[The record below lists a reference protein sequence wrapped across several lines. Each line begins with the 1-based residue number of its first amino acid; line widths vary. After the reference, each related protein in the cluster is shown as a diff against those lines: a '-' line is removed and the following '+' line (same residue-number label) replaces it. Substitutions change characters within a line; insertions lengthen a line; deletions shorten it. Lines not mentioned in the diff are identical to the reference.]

1 MSFSDLLYFLVTSRS
16 IHVAA
21 HDVIS
26 FFLWLNSSPACMP
39 ACSVAKLC
47 LTLCDPVDCSPPGSS
62 VHGILQARILEWVAI
77 SFSRNLP
84 NSGIEPLSPALAG
97 GFFTTEPPEK
107 PISVR
112 TYIHTYIHTDT
123 YYIFFFLMFI
133 YAFISAVRGPCCCA
147 QAFSGCCEQELHP
160 SLRKCESFS
169 LRLLFAE
176 EAPRSASFSA
186 CVLWA
191 QLLHGM
197 WNLLDRGSEPTA
209 PALAGGFLTT
219 GPLGK
224 SVEHIF
230 FIWTDTLITSMSSL
244 LSTVLQ

>member
-97 GFFTTEPPEK
+97 RFFTTEPPEK
-107 PISVR
+107 PISIR
-112 TYIHTYIHTDT
+112 TYIHIYTQTHT
-123 YYIFFFLMFI
+123 ISSFF
-133 YAFISAVRGPCCCA
+133 
-147 QAFSGCCEQELHP
+147 
-160 SLRKCESFS
+160 
-169 LRLLFAE
+169 
-176 EAPRSASFSA
+176 
-186 CVLWA
+186 
-191 QLLHGM
+191 
-197 WNLLDRGSEPTA
+197 
-209 PALAGGFLTT
+209 
-219 GPLGK
+219 
-224 SVEHIF
+224 
-230 FIWTDTLITSMSSL
+230 
-244 LSTVLQ
+244 